1 MHSDFR
7 KYYFIENFDTK
18 NLNNQDKDTIIIY
31 RNYKQDKFDIDKLIK
46 LREADASEKLP
57 ALNTKGRAIIM
68 PGFAMGLDVPIE
80 VNVASDDKLSFKLA
94 IPKIILNSF
103 TKFTYGK

>member
-31 RNYKQDKFDIDKLIK
+31 RNYKQDNFDIDKLIK
-46 LREADASEKLP
+46 LKKSDLMYEV
-57 ALNTKGRAIIM
+57 
-68 PGFAMGLDVPIE
+68 GFGLDFYLE
-80 VNVASDDKLSFKLA
+80 YFKFSPEFKATFGFIDMLVHDES
-94 IPKIILNSF
+94 IYTSSIQKMLTHGF
-103 TKFTYGK
+103 TFTLTFE